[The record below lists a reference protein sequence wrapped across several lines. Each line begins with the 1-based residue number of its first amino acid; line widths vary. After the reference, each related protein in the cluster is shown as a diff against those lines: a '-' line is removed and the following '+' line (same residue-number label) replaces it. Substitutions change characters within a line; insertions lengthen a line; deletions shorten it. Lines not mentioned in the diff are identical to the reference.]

1 MTSAVKLELYR
12 FVEGSSIYLLTNF
25 DGGYAYA
32 SGVADVLSVNHS
44 FDSGAG
50 SGFQITIA
58 TISSPSIDGSGRYI
72 GPIATFA
79 SVVGGAGYTNGSY
92 TNIPLTG
99 GIGSGATVN
108 FTVTSGVINSV
119 VIHTAG
125 TGYTAGTEQYV
136 ATTIQRSTI
145 EAKNEI
151 NKQNVD
157 ISLQIDHTLAQ
168 KWLTENSETLVT
180 ATIFEVT
187 DAGTEVAWKGRMAS
201 IKPSTADIAFTFESI
216 FTSMRRPG
224 VRQKF
229 LRTCRFSLYRRGCN
243 LNKDDFAVSGVPTA
257 VSGLQVTVTAAASYA
272 DGYFNGGMLAAAD
285 GSLRYIT
292 FHSGSTLTLFRR
304 SIPLETAFA
313 LGATTVTLY
322 PGCDRARM
330 TCILKFSNLPNYGGF
345 DWIPVTNPFGGSTF
359 TT

>member
-1 MTSAVKLELYR
+1 MTDALKLELYR
-12 FVEGSSIYLLTNF
+12 FVEGSSVYLLTNF

-32 SGVADVLSVNHS
+32 SGVPDVLSVNHS

-50 SGFQITIA
+50 SGFKITVA
-58 TISSPSIDGSGRYI
+58 TVSSPTIDGSGRYI

-79 SVVGGAGYTNGSY
+79 SVVGGTGYTNGSY

-99 GIGSGATVN
+99 GIGSGGTVN
-108 FTVTSGVINSV
+108 FTVTLGVINSV

-125 TGYTAGTEQYV
+125 TGYTAGTEQYIP
-136 ATTIQRSTI
+136 TTIQRSTI

-168 KWLTENSETLVT
+168 KWLVENGETLITV
-180 ATIFEVT
+180 TIFEVEE
-187 DAGTEVAWKGRMAS
+187 DGVEVAWKGRMAS

-229 LRTCRFSLYRRGCN
+229 LRTCRFSLYRRGCT
-243 LNKDDFAVSGVPTA
+243 LDKADFAVAGVPTA
-257 VSGLQVTVTAAASYA
+257 VSGLNITVGAAASYA
-272 DGYFNGGMLAAAD
+272 VGYFNGGMLAAAD

-292 FHSGSTLTLFRR
+292 SHSGSSLKLFRR
-304 SIPLETAFA
+304 SIPLEVAFA

-322 PGCDRARM
+322 PGCDRTRR
-330 TCILKFSNLPNYGGF
+330 TCIDKFDNLPNYGGF